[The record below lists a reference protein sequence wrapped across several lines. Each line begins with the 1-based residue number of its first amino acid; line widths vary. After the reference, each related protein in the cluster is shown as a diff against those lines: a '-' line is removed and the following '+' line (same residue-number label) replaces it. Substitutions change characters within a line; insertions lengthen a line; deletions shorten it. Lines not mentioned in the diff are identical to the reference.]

1 MKNYSDLPKV
11 HISNFPQVV
20 GSQLTSCSVIAI
32 FLIQLVMSSLFTS
45 LVFAES
51 SLTETKIPIVLI
63 PAITQ
68 NILTIVSFLIG
79 TSSFVLGLRIQH
91 ISRSSSS
98 SSPLWK
104 IMNKYFDM
112 LILALVIPAIVL
124 IIFGI
129 MILGSQIDPG
139 DLAYL
144 LLLFVLFIPAG
155 AVLFLVS
162 RLRILSKRPP
172 E

>member
-1 MKNYSDLPKV
+1 M
-11 HISNFPQVV
+11 
-20 GSQLTSCSVIAI
+20 T
-32 FLIQLVMSSLFTS
+32 
-45 LVFAES
+45 
-51 SLTETKIPIVLI
+51 
-63 PAITQ
+63 
-68 NILTIVSFLIG
+68 
-79 TSSFVLGLRIQH
+79 
-91 ISRSSSS
+91 
-98 SSPLWK
+98 
-104 IMNKYFDM
+104 KYFDM

-162 RLRILSKRPP
+162 RLRILSKLPP

>member
-1 MKNYSDLPKV
+1 M
-11 HISNFPQVV
+11 HTSNFPQVV
-20 GSQLTSCSVIAI
+20 GAQLTSGSVIA
-32 FLIQLVMSSLFTS
+32 FFMIQLVISSLFTS
-45 LVFAES
+45 FVFAES

-129 MILGSQIDPG
+129 MILGNQMDPG

-162 RLRILSKRPP
+162 RLRILSKFPP

>member
-1 MKNYSDLPKV
+1 
-11 HISNFPQVV
+11 
-20 GSQLTSCSVIAI
+20 
-32 FLIQLVMSSLFTS
+32 
-45 LVFAES
+45 
-51 SLTETKIPIVLI
+51 
-63 PAITQ
+63 
-68 NILTIVSFLIG
+68 
-79 TSSFVLGLRIQH
+79 
-91 ISRSSSS
+91 
-98 SSPLWK
+98 
-104 IMNKYFDM
+104 MNKYFDM

-129 MILGSQIDPG
+129 MILGNQMDPG

-162 RLRILSKRPP
+162 RLRILSKFPP

>member
-1 MKNYSDLPKV
+1 M

-20 GSQLTSCSVIAI
+20 GFQLTSGSVIAF
-32 FLIQLVMSSLFTS
+32 FLIQLVISSLFTS
-45 LVFAES
+45 FVFAES

-91 ISRSSSS
+91 LLRSSSS

-129 MILGSQIDPG
+129 MILGNQMDPG

-162 RLRILSKRPP
+162 RLRILSKFPP

>member
-20 GSQLTSCSVIAI
+20 GSQLTSCSVIAF

-98 SSPLWK
+98 SLCFK
-104 IMNKYFDM
+104 IYKDVRKKLRF
-112 LILALVIPAIVL
+112 IE
-124 IIFGI
+124 
-129 MILGSQIDPG
+129 MILV
-139 DLAYL
+139 
-144 LLLFVLFIPAG
+144 LLFVIP
-155 AVLFLVS
+155 
-162 RLRILSKRPP
+162 
-172 E
+172 

>member
-1 MKNYSDLPKV
+1 M
-11 HISNFPQVV
+11 V
-20 GSQLTSCSVIAI
+20 GSQLTSGLVIA
-32 FLIQLVMSSLFTS
+32 FLLIQLVISGLFTS
-45 LVFAES
+45 FVFAES
-51 SLTETKIPIVLI
+51 SLAETKIPIVLI

-129 MILGSQIDPG
+129 MILGNQMDPG

-162 RLRILSKRPP
+162 RLRILSKFPP

>member
-1 MKNYSDLPKV
+1 M

-20 GSQLTSCSVIAI
+20 GSQLTSGSVIV
-32 FLIQLVMSSLFTS
+32 FLLIQLVISSLFTS
-45 LVFAES
+45 YVFAES

-91 ISRSSSS
+91 ISRSASSS
-98 SSPLWK
+98 PPLWK

-129 MILGSQIDPG
+129 MILGNQMDPG

-162 RLRILSKRPP
+162 RLRILSKFPH